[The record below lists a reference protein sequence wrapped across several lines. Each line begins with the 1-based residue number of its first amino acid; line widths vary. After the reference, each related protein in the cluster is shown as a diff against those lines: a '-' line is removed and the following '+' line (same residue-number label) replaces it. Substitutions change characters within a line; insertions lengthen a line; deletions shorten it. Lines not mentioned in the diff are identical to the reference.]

1 MADQQAFVKL
11 NNTEIDDEDIDE
23 EGDRA
28 SYLYMELEST
38 TSFKDIDIDKML
50 EHTTLDDFM
59 RGLYTGKETSTVSV
73 IQEKNANVLK
83 ALMTGRG
90 LEEMNKA
97 LDVKATLKFGHED
110 DTKSHNDL
118 LKQKAL

>member
-1 MADQQAFVKL
+1 
-11 NNTEIDDEDIDE
+11 
-23 EGDRA
+23 
-28 SYLYMELEST
+28 MELEST

-73 IQEKNANVLK
+73 IQEKNANVMK